1 VDSQQS
7 IANVNQI
14 QLHYEIAGTG
24 DAVVLIHGF
33 GGDLR
38 IWDAQFPVLAQHYRV
53 LRYDIRGH
61 GKSAPPTSEP
71 YAHADDLKALLDHCE
86 ISRAHVIGLSMGGE
100 IAINF
105 ALAYPER
112 VESLVLVGSSLG
124 GFQWSDEWNASWVPI
139 FTAASTSGKNAVL
152 ELVLRHP
159 LIAAAMETPEVAP
172 KLTQILSEYSAWH
185 FLNADPVQHP
195 EPPAV
200 QRLNEIGMPTLIV
213 IGEHDLPDLHAIA
226 ELLQQHIPNVTKLDV
241 EGVGHVVS
249 MEAPERLNEI
259 VLSFLAEKLHKSL

>member
-1 VDSQQS
+1 MDSQRS
-7 IANVNQI
+7 ITDVNRT
-14 QLHYEIAGTG
+14 QLHYEVAGTG
-24 DAVVLIHGF
+24 DPVVFVHGF

-38 IWDAQFPVLAQHYRV
+38 IWDAQFPVFAQRYRV

-61 GKSAPPTSEP
+61 GKSALPTSEP

-100 IAINF
+100 IAVNF

-139 FTAASTSGKNAVL
+139 FTAASTSGKEAVL
-152 ELVLRHP
+152 ELVLRLP
-159 LIAAAMETPEVAP
+159 LIAAAMENPEVAP
-172 KLTQILSEYSAWH
+172 RLTQILSEYSAWH

-195 EPPAV
+195 EPPAA
-200 QRLNEIGMPTLIV
+200 QRLNQIRVPTLIV
-213 IGEHDLPDLHAIA
+213 IGEHDLPDLHGIA
-226 ELLQQHIPNVTKLDV
+226 ATLQEHIPNATRIGVP
-241 EGVGHVVS
+241 GVGHVVS
-249 MEAPERLNEI
+249 MEAPARLNEI
-259 VLSFLAEKLHKSL
+259 VLGFLAGQ